1 MIKNNK
7 MNFVLIMLFFIITV
21 LLSGCNK
28 QVIDISYKFTYAYI
42 ELPNGECI
50 KGKVETW
57 TDYDNSDQIQLVI
70 DGITYFTDTT
80 RVVMTNE

>member
-7 MNFVLIMLFFIITV
+7 MNFVLIMLFFILTV
-21 LLSGCNK
+21 FLSGCNK

-42 ELPNGECI
+42 ELPNGECV
-50 KGKVETW
+50 KEKVETW
-57 TDYDNSDQIQLVI
+57 TDYDNSDQMQLVI